1 MSSVEPFQNEV
12 RQKLVELRLEHRDLD
27 SSIQALMETG
37 RADMLQLQRMKKK
50 KLQLK
55 DHIKQLEAQLR
66 PDIIA

>member
-27 SSIQALMETG
+27 SSIQALIETG